1 MSGKIMQKSLLL
13 GALMAFVITG
23 NVWAQDY
30 AGTSTDD
37 IYIGSGTFENTGTV
51 TATGEIKIDGGF
63 FKNSASGIVNTNV
76 LDIKGAVSD
85 QGSITGTINANE
97 QFIYRGIAGNML
109 GRVLTADVNTNL
121 LHIIGSNYQTGLKV
135 SNSDV
140 LVGVGEIEI
149 TGAGSRTALVI
160 GNGSTVE
167 YNEKITLD
175 GTGDVR
181 IEVENGANFTAKQ
194 IISEATGA
202 KIQCDQNGATA
213 TVKDI
218 MVEENSGLSFQTWSN
233 NPSDSV
239 TYEVGNIVL
248 KDGATLKTAVEP
260 GWSSAQIKGD
270 NINLTLGEGATAD
283 FGANGHVAWSTEKIN
298 VDANAMNITFTGE
311 DASSANV
318 YISSNSDLIKEQKE
332 ITVTAT
338 GVSNTGDA
346 SADLGKLANMVKL
359 TTDIENNVG
368 DAPAISNANGVKL
381 TQEASSIYDA
391 ASGTVSEDGTV
402 KNINVTRNSNV
413 FGITENNALSLIA
426 WRAEIN
432 DMNKRLGELRDANGE
447 HGVWMR
453 MVRGEAEYESVKNQ
467 YNQYQMGYDAK
478 LSSDPSWTVGAAFNY
493 TEGDASYTTGSAE
506 NKHIGFSIYGSKLND
521 DGSFIDLIAKYA
533 RLKND
538 FDTTMGSGDYSSNGY
553 SVSAEYGKR
562 FTQENGMWIEPQVE
576 LTYGKVASA
585 DYKMG
590 TIDVTQD
597 NIDSLVGRV
606 GFSLGQNIQKGNVYV
621 RASYLYDFDGETNVS
636 FVDGGKQRSIEQD
649 LGGGWWEVGVGTNI
663 NLSKATYIYADVEKT
678 FGGEVDTN
686 WQWNLGV
693 RYSF

>member
-1 MSGKIMQKSLLL
+1 
-13 GALMAFVITG
+13 
-23 NVWAQDY
+23 
-30 AGTSTDD
+30 
-37 IYIGSGTFENTGTV
+37 
-51 TATGEIKIDGGF
+51 
-63 FKNSASGIVNTNV
+63 
-76 LDIKGAVSD
+76 
-85 QGSITGTINANE
+85 
-97 QFIYRGIAGNML
+97 
-109 GRVLTADVNTNL
+109 
-121 LHIIGSNYQTGLKV
+121 LKV

-140 LVGVGEIEI
+140 IADVGEIKI
-149 TGAGSRTALVI
+149 TGAGGRTALVI

-167 YNEKITLD
+167 YDSRITLD

-181 IEVENGANFTAKQ
+181 VEIENGANFTAKQ
-194 IISEATGA
+194 IVSEAAGA
-202 KIQCDQNGATA
+202 KIQANQNGAVA

-218 MVEENSGLSFQTWSN
+218 IVEENSGLSFQTWSN

-239 TYEVGNIVL
+239 TYNVENIVL
-248 KDGATLKTAVEP
+248 KEGATLKTVVEP

-270 NINLTLGEGATAD
+270 NINLTLGEGAVAD
-283 FGANGHVAWSTEKIN
+283 FGAMEHVAWSTAKIN

-311 DASSANV
+311 DAGSAKV
-318 YISSNSDLIKEQKE
+318 YVSTNSDLIKDQKE

-338 GVSNTGDA
+338 GASNTGNV

-359 TTDIENNVG
+359 TNDIENHVG
-368 DAPAISNANGVKL
+368 DAPAIINVDGVKL

-391 ASGTVSEDGTV
+391 ASGIASEDGSV
-402 KNINVTRNSNV
+402 KNIKVTKNSNV
-413 FGITENNALSLIA
+413 YGITENNALNLIA
-426 WRAEIN
+426 WRAEVN
-432 DMNKRLGELRDANGE
+432 DMNKRLGELRNANGE
-447 HGVWMR
+447 HGVWVR

-478 LSSDPSWTVGAAFNY
+478 LRGAPSWTVGAAFNY
-493 TEGDASYTTGSAE
+493 TEGDTSYTTGNAD
-506 NKHIGFSIYGSKLND
+506 NKHVGFSVYGSKLND

-533 RLKND
+533 RLEND

-562 FTQENGMWIEPQVE
+562 FTNENGMWIEPQVE
-576 LTYGKVASA
+576 LTYGTVGSA
-585 DYKMG
+585 NYKMG
-590 TIDVTQD
+590 NIDVAQD
-597 NIDSLVGRV
+597 NIDSMVGRV
-606 GFSLGQNIQKGNVYV
+606 GFSLGKNINKGNVYA

-636 FVDGGKQRSIEQD
+636 FEDGGKFRSIEQD

-663 NLSKATYIYADVEKT
+663 NLSKATYVYADVEKT